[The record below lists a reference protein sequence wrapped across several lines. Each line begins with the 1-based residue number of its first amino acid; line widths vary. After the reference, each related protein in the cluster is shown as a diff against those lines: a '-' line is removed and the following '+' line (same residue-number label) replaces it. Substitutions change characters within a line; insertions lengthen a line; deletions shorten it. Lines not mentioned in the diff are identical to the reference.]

1 MYTDVEM
8 SRTVLAGYAAMGTL
22 TLEEL
27 MAGYESRQV
36 AYLDLR
42 KMRVTA
48 ASQLINI
55 GPNSCLAGELSLLP
69 KKRKAPSRV
78 RIICIALLSHAPSPA
93 SFVRGPAT
101 FCIGLNKSRVRLT
114 ALTRSPVR
122 PEHHRGSK
130 VRGHP
135 DMTTGR
141 SLGESRSRIL
151 RKTTAVGAGHVHGE
165 G

>member
-8 SRTVLAGYAAMGTL
+8 SRTVLAGYAPMGTL

-42 KMRVTA
+42 KIRITA

-69 KKRKAPSRV
+69 KTRKAPSTV
-78 RIICIALLSHAPSPA
+78 CITCFALPSHAAFSA
-93 SFVRGPAT
+93 SFH
-101 FCIGLNKSRVRLT
+101 
-114 ALTRSPVR
+114 ALY
-122 PEHHRGSK
+122 
-130 VRGHP
+130 
-135 DMTTGR
+135 
-141 SLGESRSRIL
+141 
-151 RKTTAVGAGHVHGE
+151 GAD
-165 G
+165 